1 MCVDSTRCLNELETY
16 KAAFAAVGVEIVAIS
31 ADSKAQLEE
40 HQSRLE
46 VSFPLADGLSDA
58 LRAGSYHQ
66 YPMRGTLDY

>member
-1 MCVDSTRCLNELETY
+1 M
-16 KAAFAAVGVEIVAIS
+16 GVEIVAIS